1 MVPYLDRIEAV
12 IVPTLSIF
20 VNLFP
25 PIAVGNDI
33 KFQVRKNASKWLDM
47 YKQCLDKTNTE
58 KNSAKYNSKP
68 EQKSYALMP
77 ESLPSSSKWLQLYNA
92 VVDKKDFKH
101 KEDIAH
107 VNVAPATSKSKWVHL
122 YKTIVDKNQ
131 LEYKS
136 EQSLIDFRKKV
147 RLHGFSVPN
156 FQDTAY
162 SRKLCSLGTPGKTNR
177 VLYSIGGKIEFE
189 F

>member
-1 MVPYLDRIEAV
+1 
-12 IVPTLSIF
+12 
-20 VNLFP
+20 
-25 PIAVGNDI
+25 
-33 KFQVRKNASKWLDM
+33 M

-107 VNVAPATSKSKWVHL
+107 VKVAPATSKSKWVHL

-147 RLHGFSVPN
+147 RLHGFSVTN
-156 FQDTAY
+156 FEDKLGTAY
-162 SRKLCSLGTPGKTNR
+162 SRKL
-177 VLYSIGGKIEFE
+177 
-189 F
+189 